1 VADAVQAKGLVKDF
15 GDVSAVDGID
25 LRIPRGSFY
34 GIAGPNGAGKSTTLR
49 MLTGLLRPDAGS
61 AEVGGVQVWP
71 NPRLAKSVLGFVPD
85 NPVLFDRLTAPEML
99 QYAGMLHRMPPEAI
113 VARST
118 ELLRVLDLEDSRNRL
133 IADFSLGMVKRIG
146 LGVAL
151 LHNPRV
157 LVLDEPFGA
166 LDPVN
171 AQVIEDLLQRFR
183 SGGGTVVFASHVMD
197 VVQRLCDRVVVI
209 ASGRVLAEGPVSEV
223 SGGGNLQD
231 AFVQLVGGR
240 DLEEGELAW
249 LSSWSD

>member
-1 VADAVQAKGLVKDF
+1 MSLALSAEALVKDF
-15 GDVSAVDGID
+15 GDVRAVDGVD
-25 LRIPRGSFY
+25 LEIPKGSFY

-49 MLTGLLRPDAGS
+49 MLTGMLRPDAGV
-61 AEVGGVQVWP
+61 AKVGEIQVWP
-71 NPRLAKSVLGFVPD
+71 NPLQAKAMLGFVPD

-99 QYAGMLHRMPPEAI
+99 QYAGMLRGMPPEVI
-113 VARST
+113 VERSA
-118 ELLRVLDLEDSRNRL
+118 ELLRVLDLDDSRDRL

-146 LGVAL
+146 LGVAM
-151 LHNPRV
+151 LHSPRV

-171 AQVIEDLLQRFR
+171 AQVIEDLLQRYR

-209 ASGRVLAEGPVSEV
+209 DQGKVVAEGTVAEV
-223 SGGGNLQD
+223 SNGRNLQD
-231 AFVQLVGGR
+231 AFVELVGGR
-240 DLEEGELAW
+240 DLEEGELSW

>member
-1 VADAVQAKGLVKDF
+1 MADAVQAKGLVKDF
-15 GDVSAVDGID
+15 GDVRAVDGID

-240 DLEEGELAW
+240 DLEEGELPW

>member
-15 GDVSAVDGID
+15 GDVRAVDGID

>member
-1 VADAVQAKGLVKDF
+1 MADAVQAKGLVKDF
-15 GDVSAVDGID
+15 GDVRAVDGID

>member
-1 VADAVQAKGLVKDF
+1 MADAVQAKGLVKDF
-15 GDVSAVDGID
+15 GDVRAVDGID

-183 SGGGTVVFASHVMD
+183 SGGGPVVFASHVMD

>member
-1 VADAVQAKGLVKDF
+1 MTDAVQADGLVKAF
-15 GDVSAVDGID
+15 GDVRAVDGID
-25 LRIPRGSFY
+25 LRVPRGSFY

-61 AEVGGVQVWP
+61 AQIAGVQVWP
-71 NPRLAKSVLGFVPD
+71 NPRQAKSVLGFVPD

-99 QYAGMLHRMPPEAI
+99 QYAGMLHGMTTEQI
-113 VARST
+113 VSRSS

-183 SGGGTVVFASHVMD
+183 ASGGTVVFAT
-197 VVQRLCDRVVVI
+197 
-209 ASGRVLAEGPVSEV
+209 
-223 SGGGNLQD
+223 
-231 AFVQLVGGR
+231 
-240 DLEEGELAW
+240 
-249 LSSWSD
+249 

>member
-1 VADAVQAKGLVKDF
+1 MADAVQANGLVKVF
-15 GDVSAVDGID
+15 GDVRAVDGID

-49 MLTGLLRPDAGS
+49 MLTGLLRPDAGG
-61 AEVGGVQVWP
+61 AEIAGVPVWP
-71 NPRLAKSVLGFVPD
+71 NPRQAKSVLGFVPD
-85 NPVLFDRLTAPEML
+85 NPVMFDRLTAPEML
-99 QYAGMLHRMPPEAI
+99 QYAGMLHRMDPDEI
-113 VARST
+113 VARSS

-146 LGVAL
+146 LGVAV

-209 ASGRVLAEGPVSEV
+209 AAGRVLAEGPVSEV